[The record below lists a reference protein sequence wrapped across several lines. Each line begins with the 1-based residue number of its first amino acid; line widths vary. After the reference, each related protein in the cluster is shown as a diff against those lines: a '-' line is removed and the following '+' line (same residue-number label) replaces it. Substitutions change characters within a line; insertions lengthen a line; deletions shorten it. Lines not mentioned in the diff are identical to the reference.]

1 MRAGNLVNWR
11 VAPEAFFHF
20 SLTAANWP
28 AVQVPLLDSL
38 QRKKERDCSRH
49 LQKWPLSTL
58 SSVTIW
64 KTRREIEIWWD
75 ACLTRREKCFASK
88 FVDKDGFSQGG
99 SFARALP
106 SILPPDLMEIG
117 DAGKR
122 KIRDCGRGWLHLW
135 KGKITVRGNG
145 EISVK
150 SKQALV
156 RARNRAPCNTTLP
169 HLPLILTKLGAG
181 SCWGSIKT
189 NLRRPRVRYMFQ
201 TPWAMLTKCVLV
213 RRTMYSLLA
222 IAWIWEFFSD
232 VIDSASHSTLHGPGH
247 AKERRRSKVFETPL
261 HYWPESAMCLKM
273 LLGY

>member
-28 AVQVPLLDSL
+28 AGASL
-38 QRKKERDCSRH
+38 GFLAAQKEGDCSQH

-106 SILPPDLMEIG
+106 SRLPPDLMEIG

>member
-1 MRAGNLVNWR
+1 MISCHHQ

-38 QRKKERDCSRH
+38 PRKKERDCSRH

-75 ACLTRREKCFASK
+75 ACLAPREKCFASK

-106 SILPPDLMEIG
+106 SRLPPDLMEIG

-232 VIDSASHSTLHGPGH
+232 VIDSGSHSTLHGPGH